1 VMLLSGMVKSKGEGR
16 RLLEGGGVYVN
27 ESRMSLG
34 TKITL
39 EHVSAESLIAL
50 RSGKKNYFLVRVN
63 R

>member
-1 VMLLSGMVKSKGEGR
+1 MVKSKGEGR